1 MEIQQI
7 LTLLFTAVAVVLGV
21 LILVK
26 VNELITMLRTP
37 IVKKLSPD
45 MNLKPSSRHSI
56 GAQEMASRGDRNT
69 KDNRSNPNR
78 DRSVVNK
85 DSNRPDRPDRGERND
100 RPDRGMGQNRD
111 RNNDRRND
119 RRNNNNRGDR
129 PNRRPDFANAEFT
142 PVETP
147 VAAPAASGASE
158 SAPVSSS
165 PVIHQEGRRPLAPRV
180 PMNAPA
186 APAMESVSAAASV
199 EVVGAE
205 FDPSK
210 VRYGRRN
217 FVKKIPNVDE
227 DSVPASAEVK

>member
-119 RRNNNNRGDR
+119 RRNNNNRGDV
-129 PNRRPDFANAEFT
+129 PT
-142 PVETP
+142 
-147 VAAPAASGASE
+147 VARISRMQSSLRWKHLWLLRQLLASLN
-158 SAPVSSS
+158 
-165 PVIHQEGRRPLAPRV
+165 PLLYHHLQSFIRK
-180 PMNAPA
+180 
-186 APAMESVSAAASV
+186 
-199 EVVGAE
+199 VV
-205 FDPSK
+205 
-210 VRYGRRN
+210 VRSLR
-217 FVKKIPNVDE
+217 
-227 DSVPASAEVK
+227 ACL